1 MVRYYSRYQNER
13 SSPAGKALIMGKM
26 ITRSL
31 SEERLDRAMRV
42 FWEKGYYDTSI
53 EDLMA
58 RTGLHRAAI
67 YGEFGSK
74 KKLFEAL
81 LARYREKVT
90 TAMLSPLKAPDAAF
104 AQLEQFFRQL
114 HHFTAL
120 PDGRLGCLIC
130 HTASEVSPHIRSVA
144 RIVSS
149 YLDELRA
156 LLRRACVNARK
167 RGEVHSGVDAD
178 QVADYLVGAVLG
190 LMALARAPAPRTA
203 VAHYVDGVVD
213 FLKSL
218 QPKGEDD
225 GDRLSN
231 EFTPTRS

>member
-1 MVRYYSRYQNER
+1 
-13 SSPAGKALIMGKM
+13 MGKM

-53 EDLMA
+53 EDLMV

-67 YGEFGSK
+67 YGAFGSK

-90 TAMLSPLKAPDAAF
+90 TGMLVPLRAPDAAL

-114 HHFTAL
+114 RDFAAL
-120 PDGRLGCLIC
+120 PGGRFGCLMC

-149 YLDELRA
+149 YLDDLRV

-167 RGEVHSGVDAD
+167 RGEVRPGTDAD
-178 QVADYLVGAVLG
+178 QMADYLAGAVLG
-190 LMALARAPAPRTA
+190 LMALARSPAPRTA
-203 VAHYVDGVVD
+203 LTHYVDGVVG
-213 FLKSL
+213 FLRSL
-218 QPKGEDD
+218 QTQREGGK
-225 GDRLSN
+225 
-231 EFTPTRS
+231 F